1 MISAKTKLRWYTFL
15 SSGLIRVFG
24 PRRAK
29 LFFELAYWRWE
40 KLREGQLNNEFY
52 EPFYTKAFGLSSSD
66 YADRDVLDVG
76 CGPRGS
82 LDWAD
87 QARSRV
93 GIDPLADRYRS
104 LNSLLKMELIQGTAE
119 QMPFGDTTFDL
130 VCCFN
135 ALDHVDDLEDSL
147 NEIHRVLRPGGRF
160 LLITD
165 IHEAPAICEPTV
177 VSWDLASNL
186 QERYEVVDEKRL
198 RRLNGVYES
207 VLSALPFEEDS
218 DEAYGLLQLHLVK
231 KKV

>member
-1 MISAKTKLRWYTFL
+1 MISAKTKLRWYTLL
-15 SSGLIRVFG
+15 SSGLIGLFG

-40 KLREGQLNNEFY
+40 KLREGQLKNEFY
-52 EPFYTKAFGLSSSD
+52 EAFYTVSFGLSSSD
-66 YADRDVLDVG
+66 YANKDVLDVG

-87 QARSRV
+87 QVRSRV
-93 GIDPLADRYRS
+93 GIDPLADRYRR
-104 LNSLLKMELIQGTAE
+104 LNSNLKMELIQGTAE
-119 QMPFGDTTFDL
+119 QMPFVDASFDL

-135 ALDHVDDLEDSL
+135 ALDHVDHLQDSL
-147 NEIHRVLRPGGRF
+147 DEIYRVLRPGGRF

-177 VSWDLASNL
+177 VHWDLASEL
-186 QERYEVVDEKRL
+186 EKRYEVIDEKRL

-207 VLSALPFEEDS
+207 VNSAIPFKEDS
-218 DEAYGLLQLHLVK
+218 NEACGLLQLHLVK
-231 KKV
+231 R